1 MLNLTPGNIVTA
13 PRSDMMYVV
22 TEFGMV
28 NLEGKSVP
36 ERAEAMFL
44 LAHPDFRGYLARDAR
59 ANGLLGVGF
68 AHDFAQG
75 RLKIVATNV
84 CVSDRRVRIRCGVK
98 VMSVANKEGRGM
110 IGFVI
115 GMVVVGL
122 IAGSLPV
129 R

>member
-28 NLEGKSVP
+28 NFEGKSVP

-75 RLKIVATNV
+75 RLKIGSHKRLRSGQAGTD
-84 CVSDRRVRIRCGVK
+84 SLRRQGDVRC
-98 VMSVANKEGRGM
+98 E
-110 IGFVI
+110 
-115 GMVVVGL
+115 
-122 IAGSLPV
+122 
-129 R
+129 